1 MHVRILL
8 SLAICITC
16 IVGIIAFAANNSED
30 ISIELRINNPIM
42 TVNGE
47 DKEIDPGFGTAPLI
61 INDRTL
67 LPVRAVVE
75 EIGGTVGWNSGTRE
89 VTLTYGGDTIVL
101 TIDSATAYLN
111 NEQQTLDTA
120 PVIINDRTMLPIRFI
135 TESFGFDV
143 AWDGNEQLVTI
154 SKSAEAVQT
163 PSSTEQTAS
172 ENILIAYF
180 TVPETDDVDAVA
192 SASRVVDD
200 GEVVGNVEFI
210 AQTIQEETGGDLFM
224 IETVQQYPGTHQEL
238 LEFAAAE
245 MERNDRPEL
254 STHIDNLDDYDVIF
268 LGFPIWNADLP
279 MPMYTFLEEYDLS
292 GKTIIPFT
300 AHGGSGFAGTI
311 STIARL
317 QPEAAVETDGFS
329 VSRNSVSEATDDI
342 ITWVQALGYAQAA
355 AININND
362 NNILIAYFSH
372 TGNTQEVAEYIS
384 KQTGG
389 TLFRIEAQEPYTGGT
404 QAVAERAETEEE
416 QNARPAVAAQVENMD
431 QYDAIFIGYPIWYY
445 NAPMVIGT
453 FLESYDLSGKTVIPF
468 CTSASSDI
476 EVSMELINEAA
487 ADADIREGLTANGP
501 DSEIDAW
508 LNRVLQ

>member
-1 MHVRILL
+1 M
-8 SLAICITC
+8 
-16 IVGIIAFAANNSED
+16 
-30 ISIELRINNPIM
+30 
-42 TVNGE
+42 
-47 DKEIDPGFGTAPLI
+47 
-61 INDRTL
+61 
-67 LPVRAVVE
+67 
-75 EIGGTVGWNSGTRE
+75 
-89 VTLTYGGDTIVL
+89 
-101 TIDSATAYLN
+101 
-111 NEQQTLDTA
+111 
-120 PVIINDRTMLPIRFI
+120 
-135 TESFGFDV
+135 
-143 AWDGNEQLVTI
+143 
-154 SKSAEAVQT
+154 
-163 PSSTEQTAS
+163 
-172 ENILIAYF
+172 
-180 TVPETDDVDAVA
+180 
-192 SASRVVDD
+192 
-200 GEVVGNVEFI
+200 
-210 AQTIQEETGGDLFM
+210 
-224 IETVQQYPGTHQEL
+224 
-238 LEFAAAE
+238 
-245 MERNDRPEL
+245 
-254 STHIDNLDDYDVIF
+254 
-268 LGFPIWNADLP
+268 
-279 MPMYTFLEEYDLS
+279 
-292 GKTIIPFT
+292 
-300 AHGGSGFAGTI
+300 
-311 STIARL
+311 
-317 QPEAAVETDGFS
+317 
-329 VSRNSVSEATDDI
+329 SRNSVSEATDDI